1 MKDIS
6 CMSDKQAEMQSLPV
20 SVDENQ
26 DMRPDGS
33 LDSLETRID
42 HRAHEISQ
50 RGGEHSGPSLAS
62 WLKAA
67 REILSEDS
75 ERPQL
80 IA

>member
-1 MKDIS
+1 MKNIS
-6 CMSDKQAEMQSLPV
+6 CMFDKQAEMQCLPV

-26 DMRPDGS
+26 DRIPDGS
-33 LDSLETRID
+33 LKTKID

-80 IA
+80 PA